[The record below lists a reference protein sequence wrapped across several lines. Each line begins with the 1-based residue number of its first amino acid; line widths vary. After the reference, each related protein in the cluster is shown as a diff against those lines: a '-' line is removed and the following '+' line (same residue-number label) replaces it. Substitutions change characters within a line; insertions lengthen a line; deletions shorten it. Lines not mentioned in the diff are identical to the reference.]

1 MGSIKALS
9 LATVVA
15 LGSAGVAGAAD
26 LLPPPPMPMPAP
38 IPVAL
43 DTSGWYIRA
52 DVGVGVDDSYNFR
65 STLDATNPAG
75 GSAPPISR
83 VFSNIGG
90 SAIFG
95 LGFGYQINNWFRAD
109 ITGEYRTAA
118 SYRAGV
124 AYVSGCGA
132 TYCLDTYTANVWKVV
147 GLVNGYV
154 DLGTWYGLTPFI
166 GAGVGLAYT
175 GMNGLTDNGA
185 GNGFAA
191 DSKKTSFAWAIH
203 AGVGYWINERL
214 KLEASYRYLN
224 TGTFTSNPIICEA
237 TAGCFFEQQSF
248 KSASH
253 DFRVGMRWMFADA
266 APTPTQAFYAPPPM
280 PGPLVRKY

>member
-15 LGSAGVAGAAD
+15 LGSAGIAAAAD
-26 LLPPPPMPMPAP
+26 LLPPPPPIPAP
-38 IPVAL
+38 IPAPL

-52 DVGVGVDDSYNFR
+52 DVGVGIDDSYAFR
-65 STLDATNPAG
+65 STLDATNPSG
-75 GSAPPISR
+75 GAAPPISR
-83 VFSNIGG
+83 VFSNVGG

-95 LGFGYQINNWFRAD
+95 LGVGYQINNWFRAD
-109 ITGEYRTAA
+109 ITGEYRTGA

-124 AYVSGCGA
+124 AYVAGCGA
-132 TYCLDTYTANVWKVV
+132 SFCLDTYNANYWKAV

-154 DLGTWYGLTPFI
+154 DLGTWWGLTPFV
-166 GAGVGLAYT
+166 GAGVGFAYS
-175 GMNGLTDNGA
+175 GMNGLTDNGL

-191 DSKKTSFAWAIH
+191 DTKKTSFAWALH
-203 AGVGYWINERL
+203 AGVGYAITERL

-224 TGTFTSNPIICEA
+224 TGTFTANPIICEA
-237 TAGCFFEQQSF
+237 TPGCFFERQSF
-248 KSASH
+248 KAASH
-253 DFRVGMRWMFADA
+253 DFRIGMRWMFADV
-266 APTPTQAFYAPPPM
+266 APTPAPAFYAPP